1 MRSVVA
7 GPVIG
12 RAKSDGINGI
22 KGGKMGIPYD
32 LIGTGIAIILIALAI
47 YEADIK
53 GRIIILALTLLTFL
67 LPALLRKAVLNLIC
81 FIARLLIG
89 IGCYIYLKWQNA
101 IQ

>member
-1 MRSVVA
+1 MRSAVA

-12 RAKSDGINGI
+12 HARSDDVNGE
-22 KGGKMGIPYD
+22 KMGIPYD

-67 LPALLRKAVLNLIC
+67 LPALFRSAVLNLIC
-81 FIARLLIG
+81 YITRLLLG
-89 IGCYIYLKWQNA
+89 IVCYIYLKWQST
-101 IQ
+101 I